1 MAKFPLHKDPDANW
15 EAQRYDKPI
24 PSRQYILNALDFM
37 GKPLNELELA
47 EAFGIRKDSQQ
58 LDSFSHRL
66 RAMQRDGQLIQN
78 RRGDYGLVAK
88 MHLEQGVVIGHRDGY
103 GFVRLDD
110 DASEDMYL
118 SYRQMRTVF
127 DGDRVLV
134 REKGVD
140 RRGRTVAAIVE
151 VLERSTEVLVGRYY
165 QESGVGFVIP
175 DNRRITHQVLIGPK
189 DVKQAQPGDFVR
201 VQITVPPHFKHQP
214 HGRVLEVLGDP
225 STSGIETEMALRTF
239 GIPHE
244 WPKDALTQANALA
257 PEVLESDKVTR
268 VDLREL
274 PLVTIDG
281 EDARD
286 FDDAVYCEPTAS
298 GGYRLF
304 VAIADVSHYV
314 ERGSALDEQARLRGT
329 SVYFPN
335 RVVPMLPE
343 RLSNGLCSL
352 NPDVDRLC
360 MVCELRVS
368 AAGKVTRYQF
378 YEGVMCSQARL
389 TYNQVH
395 DYLSGDDQDPSRLP
409 PGLQSLAVRENVE
422 ALNGLFMLLKKERHA
437 RGAIDFDTAE
447 TQVLYDDSGRIDK
460 IVARTRNDAHKI
472 IEECMLLANVA
483 AAKLLQ
489 KLEIPALYRIHEQP
503 NEDKLELLNQF
514 LASIGL
520 QFPKRKHLQSRD
532 FQKILKQV
540 SHRPDFSLIQTV
552 MLRSMMQARY
562 GDEQFGHF
570 GLAYPIY
577 THFTS
582 PIRRYPDLLVHRA
595 LRYVIRSRIDTSH
608 VTRVPKAKRLA
619 KTHWLETSARQLR
632 ALGEQCSQAER
643 RADEATRDAMDWLKC
658 EYMQAR
664 VGNFYD
670 GVISSVTPFGLFI
683 ELQDVFV
690 EGLVHVSALDRDYY
704 SHDQVHHRLV
714 GQRTQR
720 AHCLGDRVTVRVVR
734 VDVDERKIDFELIEN
749 ATLVEREQQG
759 IRFTVPQDQRWD
771 ESKRKK
777 RQGGKS
783 SGRKSGQGRGKGGA
797 PNKSSSGRKGGAKS
811 SGKRSANKGG
821 KPRKKGGRR

>member
-24 PSRQYILNALDFM
+24 PSRQYILNALDAM
-37 GKPLNELELA
+37 GAPLNELELA

-58 LDSFSHRL
+58 LASFCHRL

-88 MHLEQGVVIGHRDGY
+88 MHLLQGVIIGHRDGY
-103 GFVRLDD
+103 GFVRFDQD
-110 DASEDMYL
+110 DADDMYL

-140 RRGRTVAAIVE
+140 RRGRKTAAIVE
-151 VLERSTEVLVGRYY
+151 VLERPTSVLVGRYY

-175 DNRRITHQVLIGPK
+175 DNRRITHQLLVGPK
-189 DVKQAQPGDFVR
+189 DVNQAQPGDFVR

-244 WPKDALTQANALA
+244 WPKAALTQAKALA
-257 PEVLESDKVTR
+257 PEVLAEDKAGR
-268 VDLREL
+268 VDLRDL

-298 GGYRLF
+298 GGYRLI

-314 ERGSALDEQARLRGT
+314 QRGSALDEEARLRGT

-352 NPDVDRLC
+352 NPEVDRLC

-368 AAGKVTRYQF
+368 AAGKVTRYKF
-378 YEGVMCSQARL
+378 YEGVMCSHARL
-389 TYNQVH
+389 TYNVVH
-395 DYLSGDDQDPSRLP
+395 QYLSGEFDGKTKKMPEALKAS
-409 PGLQSLAVRENVE
+409 AVQENVE
-422 ALNGLFMLLKKERHA
+422 ALNGLFEVLKKERHI
-437 RGAIDFDTAE
+437 RGAIDFETTE
-447 TQVLYDDSGRIDK
+447 TQVLYDEQGRIDK
-460 IVARTRNDAHKI
+460 IVARTRNDAHRI

-520 QFPKRKHLQSRD
+520 QFPKRKHLHSRD

-540 SHRPDFSLIQTV
+540 QSRPDFNLIQTI

-562 GDEQFGHF
+562 GEDELGHF

-595 LRYVIRSRIDTSH
+595 LRYVIRSRIETNH
-608 VTRVPKAKRLA
+608 VMRVPKAKRLP
-619 KTHWLETSARQLR
+619 KTQWLENSAKQLR
-632 ALGEQCSQAER
+632 ELGEQCSQAER

-683 ELQDVFV
+683 ELKDIYV

-704 SHDQVHHRLV
+704 THDAVHHRLV

-720 AHCLGDRVTVRVVR
+720 AHCLADQVTVRVVR

-749 ATLVEREQQG
+749 MSLAERESKG
-759 IRFTVPQDQRWD
+759 IRFVAPQDDRAD
-771 ESKRKK
+771 KSRRATKGKK
-777 RQGGKS
+777 GKS
-783 SGRKSGQGRGKGGA
+783 SARGPKKA
-797 PNKSSSGRKGGAKS
+797 
-811 SGKRSANKGG
+811 GKKPVKKGG
-821 KPRKKGGRR
+821 KKSVKGGKKGRRK

>member
-15 EAQRYDKPI
+15 EAKRYDKPI
-24 PSRQYILNALDFM
+24 PSRQYILNVLDQM

-47 EAFGIRKDSQQ
+47 EAFGIRKDPQQ
-58 LDSFSHRL
+58 LESFCHRL

-88 MHLEQGVVIGHRDGY
+88 MHLLQGVIIGHREGY
-103 GFVRLDD
+103 GFVRLDAD
-110 DASEDMYL
+110 GQSDLYL
-118 SYRQMRTVF
+118 SYRQMRSVF

-134 REKGVD
+134 REKGED
-140 RRGRTVAAIVE
+140 RRGRRTAVIVE
-151 VLERSTEVLVGRYY
+151 VLERPTSVLVGRYY

-189 DVKQAQPGDFVR
+189 DVNKAQPGEFVR
-201 VQITVPPHFKHQP
+201 VQITVPPHVKHQP
-214 HGRVLEVLGDP
+214 YGRVLEVLGDP
-225 STSGIETEMALRTF
+225 DTSGIETEMALRTF

-244 WPKDALTQANALA
+244 WPKDATAQAKALA
-257 PEVLESDKVTR
+257 SEVLDEDKAGR
-268 VDLREL
+268 IDLRDL

-286 FDDAVYCEPTAS
+286 FDDAVYCEPTAT
-298 GGYRLF
+298 GGFKLW

-314 ERGSALDEQARLRGT
+314 PRGSALDEEARLRGT

-352 NPDVDRLC
+352 NPQVDRLC
-360 MVCELRVS
+360 MVCELRIS
-368 AAGKVTRYQF
+368 SAGKVSRFKF

-389 TYNQVH
+389 TYNSVH
-395 DYLSGDDQDPSRLP
+395 QFLTNDLARDELP
-409 PGLQSLAVRENVE
+409 DAFKNDGVRENVL
-422 ALNGLFMLLKKERHA
+422 ALNDLFNLLKQDRQS
-437 RGAIDFDTAE
+437 RGAIDFETTE
-447 TQVLYDDSGRIDK
+447 TQVLYDDQGRIDQ
-460 IVARTRNDAHKI
+460 IVARTRNDAHRI
-472 IEECMLLANVA
+472 VEECMLLANVA

-503 NEDKLELLNQF
+503 SDEKLELLDQF
-514 LASIGL
+514 LASFGL
-520 QFPKRKHLQSRD
+520 QFPKRKHLHSRD

-540 SHRPDFSLIQTV
+540 QSRPDFTIIQTI

-562 GDEQFGHF
+562 GEEALGHF

-595 LRYVIRSRIDTSH
+595 IRYVIRSRLETSH
-608 VTRVPKAKRLA
+608 VARVPKAKRLPKA
-619 KTHWLETSARQLR
+619 QWLETSARQLSE
-632 ALGEQCSQAER
+632 LGEQCSQAER

-664 VGNFYD
+664 VGNFYE

-683 ELQDVFV
+683 ELKDVFV

-704 SHDQVHHRLV
+704 THDAVHHRLV

-720 AHCLGDRVTVRVVR
+720 AHCLADIVTVRVSR
-734 VDVDERKIDFELIEN
+734 VDVDERKIDFELVEN
-749 ATLVEREQQG
+749 LSLSDREQQG
-759 IRFTVPQDQRWD
+759 IRFSVPPQSDDGAHRRRGQR
-771 ESKRKK
+771 
-777 RQGGKS
+777 KS
-783 SGRKSGQGRGKGGA
+783 SGGAGRGKGG
-797 PNKSSSGRKGGAKS
+797 KGGAGARRQS
-811 SGKRSANKGG
+811 SQQKGSRRSAGEKSGG
-821 KPRKKGGRR
+821 SRRSKSKRKKGGKA

>member
-24 PSRQYILNALDFM
+24 PSRQYILNVLDEM
-37 GKPLNELELA
+37 GAPLNELELA

-58 LDSFSHRL
+58 LASFCHRL

-88 MHLEQGVVIGHRDGY
+88 MHLVQGVIIGHRDGY
-103 GFVRLDD
+103 GFVRLDED
-110 DASEDMYL
+110 GVEDMYL
-118 SYRQMRTVF
+118 SYRQMRSVF

-134 REKGVD
+134 REKGTD
-140 RRGRTVAAIVE
+140 RRGRKTAAIVE
-151 VLERSTEVLVGRYY
+151 VLERPTSVLVGRYY

-175 DNRRITHQVLIGPK
+175 DNRRITHQLLVGPK
-189 DVKQAQPGDFVR
+189 DVNKAQPGDFVR

-214 HGRVLEVLGDP
+214 HGRILEVLGDP

-239 GIPHE
+239 GIPHH
-244 WPKDALTQANALA
+244 WPEAVLAQAQALA
-257 PEVLESDKVTR
+257 PEVDAADKSGR
-268 VDLREL
+268 VDLREM

-286 FDDAVYCEPTAS
+286 FDDAVYCESTPS
-298 GGYRLF
+298 GGFRLI

-314 ERGSALDEQARLRGT
+314 QRGSALDEEARLRGN

-352 NPDVDRLC
+352 NPEVDRLC

-368 AAGKVTRYQF
+368 AAGKVTRYKF

-389 TYNQVH
+389 TYSVVQDFLNGAF
-395 DYLSGDDQDPSRLP
+395 SGPKAKAP
-409 PGLQSLAVRENVE
+409 ASLASPEVQENLV
-422 ALNGLFMLLKKERHA
+422 ALNDLFQVLKKERHV
-437 RGAIDFDTAE
+437 RGAIDFETTE
-447 TQVLYDDSGRIDK
+447 TQVLYDDQGRIDK
-460 IVARTRNDAHKI
+460 IVARTRNDAHRI

-489 KLEIPALYRIHEQP
+489 KLKIPALYRIHEQP
-503 NEDKLELLNQF
+503 NEDKLELVNQF

-520 QFPKRKHLQSRD
+520 QFPKRKHLHSRD

-540 SHRPDFSLIQTV
+540 QSRPDFHLIQTI

-562 GDEQFGHF
+562 GEDELGHF

-595 LRYVIRSRIDTSH
+595 IRYVIRSRLETNH
-608 VTRVPKAKRLA
+608 VERVPKAKRLP
-619 KTHWLETSARQLR
+619 KSQWLENSARQLR
-632 ALGEQCSQAER
+632 ELGEQCSQAER

-683 ELQDVFV
+683 ELKDIYV

-704 SHDQVHHRLV
+704 THDAVHHRLV
-714 GQRTQR
+714 GQRTQQ
-720 AHCLGDRVTVRVVR
+720 AHCLADQVTVRVVR

-749 ATLVEREQQG
+749 MGLAEREAQG
-759 IRFTVPQDQRWD
+759 IRFAIPQEGHHDKGSRQSKGKKRNPAGRGAKRSGQKHASKTVKKNNKKGAR
-771 ESKRKK
+771 SKR
-777 RQGGKS
+777 
-783 SGRKSGQGRGKGGA
+783 
-797 PNKSSSGRKGGAKS
+797 GAKNN
-811 SGKRSANKGG
+811 KRHH
-821 KPRKKGGRR
+821 